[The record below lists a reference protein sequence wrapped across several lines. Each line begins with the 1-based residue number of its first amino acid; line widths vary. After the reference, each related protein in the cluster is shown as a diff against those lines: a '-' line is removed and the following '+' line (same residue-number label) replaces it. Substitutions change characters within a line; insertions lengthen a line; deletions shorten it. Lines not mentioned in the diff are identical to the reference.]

1 MQPVSCKPA
10 NPVEREF
17 YETSRWVNFWK
28 KPIHKI
34 KFTKCKNFSRYFTKR
49 WFHHRRSPSNFK
61 KFRKLTGIIFGGVSF
76 QHSCPCFHT
85 WLPCNLL
92 CNLILQQQWRCYEKK
107 LIAKVWKTLWK
118 KSLISLF
125 IVELQAYTVQL
136 QLYYKQTL
144 SQNIFRITPKN

>member
-34 KFTKCKNFSRYFTKR
+34 KFTKCRNFSRYFTKR

-107 LIAKVWKTLWK
+107 INR
-118 KSLISLF
+118 KSLENSLEKVSDKF
-125 IVELQAYTVQL
+125 IYCWVASLHCTTA
-136 QLYYKQTL
+136 TL
-144 SQNIFRITPKN
+144 L